1 MFSSLGKRSS
11 STEEP
16 TSSTAGWLGM
26 GIVYTTLT
34 ANNILK
40 KETVLSLKSY
50 KYTAFHCSYFLRRFV
65 NCYTV
70 VSGFDI
76 FLLFSFCFL
85 SYTDSVPLIN
95 YFELGPFFS
104 ILKVKSILKREQ
116 PPIYMSCSLLKN
128 KKNNKNF
135 FHIPNCIYG
144 LYERRCELDLTHR

>member
-16 TSSTAGWLGM
+16 TSTAGWLGM

-34 ANNILK
+34 ANNIFK

-50 KYTAFHCSYFLRRFV
+50 KYTAFHCSYFLRRFI

-85 SYTDSVPLIN
+85 SHTCCCYPACPPSPLVSKLRQLVFLPSGMNPLQAPVPDLSQPAS
-95 YFELGPFFS
+95 FKPAATELANSTSFYIHSSSG
-104 ILKVKSILKREQ
+104 
-116 PPIYMSCSLLKN
+116 
-128 KKNNKNF
+128 
-135 FHIPNCIYG
+135 G
-144 LYERRCELDLTHR
+144 